1 MAFLPIKNHELR
13 KGLYVRLNGSW
24 FSHPFPTNTFKIRT
38 KKELHILQKLNK
50 VEILFDPERSDPEG
64 VDEELPEETT
74 EPTAQKIVEDTPEAV
89 KAEIPEEPEAKPA
102 VVLEESSVKP
112 TATESFNQ
120 YCDGFKKVDRAYQEA
135 FRQSKAVMQDLS
147 IGNIEGI
154 QKAHDMV
161 CALGDLLEGPD
172 ATTSMLNVMMSNEMG
187 QGMFM
192 HSLNVCALC
201 LMIGKEFDLK
211 EDEMRELALG
221 AIFHDIGE
229 LNVPGKIL
237 LKRPNLSPSERDT
250 YRQHPRFGKDMVR
263 KFSGFPKSSLNVI
276 YQHHERLDGSG
287 YPMGLKG
294 VDAISLFARIVMV
307 VDRYDD
313 LCNDPDIEKRLTPS
327 EALSHLFVKQKSVFW
342 SEAVVALVRVLGV
355 YPPGSLVLL
364 SNEAIGM
371 VVNINISNR
380 LRPMILLYSEGA
392 SPYRA
397 QVLDLEEHKD
407 ITICQNLRPRD
418 VSREAAEFLNP
429 RHMVNYLV
437 EDTPGELASVPQ

>member
-250 YRQHPRFGKDMVR
+250 YRQHPRFGKDLVR